1 MFEIA
6 AFLFWFIVIFFMI
19 AIIVITP
26 VLNVIAL
33 ICVIGFG
40 GLYYYDTK
48 NKGLREAVMA
58 MEWTAYRQ
66 WEDAQKAAG
75 NPYMLSFELWK
86 QECKNGKRT
95 PSDNYCSLHPAW

>member
-48 NKGLREAVMA
+48 NKGPREAVMA

-66 WEDAQKAAG
+66 WEDGAESRREPVHAE
-75 NPYMLSFELWK
+75 F
-86 QECKNGKRT
+86 
-95 PSDNYCSLHPAW
+95 